1 MPIFHRYNA
10 LAGLLLIALGAF
22 IVQQSVH
29 WEFLGRTGPGVG
41 FFPLIYG
48 SLIVVLALV
57 LAVKSLLAARR
68 TSGLPASSPGSP
80 PGKVLAALSVW
91 LAFAVTVA
99 LMKFI
104 GFFVALGLLVM
115 FMTRFVFS
123 RSPRFALLSG
133 VLVPLSFFVVFS
145 LLLNVQLPVGIWTG
159 V

>member
-1 MPIFHRYNA
+1 M
-10 LAGLLLIALGAF
+10 
-22 IVQQSVH
+22 
-29 WEFLGRTGPGVG
+29 
-41 FFPLIYG
+41 
-48 SLIVVLALV
+48 
-57 LAVKSLLAARR
+57 
-68 TSGLPASSPGSP
+68 
-80 PGKVLAALSVW
+80 W

-104 GFFVALGLLVM
+104 GFFLALGLLVM

>member
-1 MPIFHRYNA
+1 MLLFHRYNA
-10 LAGLLLIALGAF
+10 LAALALLALGVF
-22 IVQQSVH
+22 IVQQSVQ
-29 WEFLGRTGPGVG
+29 WEFLGRNGPGVG
-41 FFPLIYG
+41 FFPLVYG
-48 SLIVVLALV
+48 TLIVVLALV

-68 TSGLPASSPGSP
+68 TSGLSASSPGSP

>member
-1 MPIFHRYNA
+1 
-10 LAGLLLIALGAF
+10 
-22 IVQQSVH
+22 
-29 WEFLGRTGPGVG
+29 
-41 FFPLIYG
+41 
-48 SLIVVLALV
+48 
-57 LAVKSLLAARR
+57 
-68 TSGLPASSPGSP
+68 LPASSPGSP

-115 FMTRFVFS
+115 FMSRVVFS

-133 VLVPLSFFVVFS
+133 VLVPLAFFVVFS
-145 LLLNVQLPVGIWTG
+145 LLLKVQLPVGIWTG